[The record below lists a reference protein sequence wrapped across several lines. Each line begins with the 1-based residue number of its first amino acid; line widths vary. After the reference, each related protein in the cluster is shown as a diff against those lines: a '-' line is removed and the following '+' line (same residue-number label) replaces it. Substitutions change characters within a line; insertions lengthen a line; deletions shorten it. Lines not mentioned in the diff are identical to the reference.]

1 MPTPCPSSV
10 AARSSV
16 ASTISSSTLET
27 TVLIRFQNKP
37 GNSPNSLS
45 YIRGKASL
53 KFGAQILRR
62 QVNLFRPFAGK
73 GYFFLFGNG
82 GGDSPT
88 GYEVSDVLA
97 GLGEPVF
104 RWSSSRLFSHTRN
117 WETGYFVQDD
127 WKINRKLTLNL
138 GLRYDLYTWPEEEN
152 NLQANFDVPTGQ
164 LVLPGQLGYPSSPN

>member
-1 MPTPCPSSV
+1 M
-10 AARSSV
+10 
-16 ASTISSSTLET
+16 
-27 TVLIRFQNKP
+27 
-37 GNSPNSLS
+37 S
-45 YIRGKASL
+45 YIRGKHSL

-97 GLGEPVF
+97 GWVNQYSVGPALG
-104 RWSSSRLFSHTRN
+104 FSHTRN
-117 WETGYFVQDD
+117 WETGYFAQDD

-138 GLRYDLYTWPEEEN
+138 GLRYDLYTWPEEEEQSSGE
-152 NLQANFDVPTGQ
+152 LRRPHGSTR
-164 LVLPGQLGYPSSPN
+164 PSGTTRISEGSHRYRQE